1 MSSKQWDPETVFDL
15 FGDETA
21 RGVLLLS
28 QRPRSAE
35 DLAEELDVS
44 LPTVY
49 RRTKQLTKFG
59 LLAEHV
65 RADENKNRYRVF
77 ETTLDRLS
85 VALDEEGF
93 HVDVDTTGQLDDR
106 FRAFWTDLGGS
117 GSGERAAT
125 GIADG
130 EGLPN
135 RS

>member
-1 MSSKQWDPETVFDL
+1 MSSKQWNPETVFDL

-35 DLAEELDVS
+35 ELSEELDVS

-49 RRTKQLTKFG
+49 RRTNQLTEFG

-77 ETTLDRLS
+77 ETTLERLA
-85 VALDEEGF
+85 VTLDEEGYQ
-93 HVDVDTTGQLDDR
+93 VDVRTSQQLDDR
-106 FRAFWTDLGGS
+106 FQAFWTDLRRT
-117 GSGERAAT
+117 GSGEDVAQSRT
-125 GIADG
+125 DG
-130 EGLPN
+130 GVSN
-135 RS
+135 R